1 MCNKRIILTL
11 QKKNDMSDNF
21 DHLVYKP
28 EVVEFVTV
36 ANEFCSFVEQFA
48 DHKRVSFLEKSR
60 KFLPLLYLK
69 ACLLPKVESES
80 YMETE
85 KFVTE
90 EDWNFLRD
98 GLKNKFAQ
106 YDEYAEE
113 FEDRL
118 HETDELQS
126 SSLSENFADIYNSL
140 KDFLIS
146 YREGLV
152 EVMNESLCD
161 LNENFDLYWGKA
173 IVNSLRVIHN
183 ILSGAI
189 EESE

>member
-1 MCNKRIILTL
+1 
-11 QKKNDMSDNF
+11 MSDNF
-21 DHLVYKP
+21 DHVVYKP

-36 ANEFCSFVEQFA
+36 ANEFCSFVERFSEYNNR
-48 DHKRVSFLEKSR
+48 DFFEKAR
-60 KFLPLLYLK
+60 KFLPLIYLK
-69 ACLLPKVESES
+69 ACLLPKTESDA

-90 EDWNFLRD
+90 DDWNFLHE
-98 GLKNKFAQ
+98 GLKKLFAQ

-118 HETDELQS
+118 HETDELQT
-126 SSLSENFADIYNSL
+126 SSLSENFADIYNAL
-140 KDFLIS
+140 KDFLIL
-146 YREGLV
+146 YRDGLV
-152 EVMNESLCD
+152 EVMNEALWS

-183 ILSGAI
+183 LLSSDI
-189 EESE
+189 YDLED